1 MSTSTGRDVD
11 VLIVGAGPGGTML
24 ALELA
29 AQKVDFRI
37 VEKAPRRSDRSRA
50 LIIQPRSFEVMNR
63 HGAARKLYER
73 GSVTGGPLAWVG
85 KKSTVDINVRSVANY
100 RDSDFS
106 QPCLLSQASTEAYLD
121 ECFEGCEQKIERGI
135 EATSIIQDKG
145 GVDVTLRNISNGN
158 EEKIRAKYVVGAD
171 GAHSVVRKSSGNIK
185 FEGGTYNQ
193 EFIMCDAIIKDFRL
207 ARDRYHLV
215 LGTGLLAIFPMAE
228 GWVRV
233 MATRNRSCKGEPT
246 LDEFHDT
253 IRDRIPGGGEIT
265 EAMWITNFRLH
276 HRIAS
281 SYRDARLIL
290 IGDAAHIHSPVGGQ
304 GLNTAVQDALNLG
317 WKLASVVRG
326 ERPDSFLDTFN
337 AERRPVGQELI
348 AKTDTVFKLVS
359 TTSKIS
365 VYFRNLIAPWVAPWL
380 TSTDRLAHIYNFMSQ
395 FGINYRESTLTHT
408 GVGWKGPVMAGDR
421 APDGDVDDGERAT
434 RLHKILSPI
443 SYNFVLFSDILRDG
457 TGQEELARVADC
469 FGKNN
474 TDGAEI
480 HIILQKREGAR
491 LYSHSL
497 HSTYGFSSPGF
508 VYIRPDGYVAAI
520 GGLEHFD
527 RFIRG
532 CIKSYMVLVGRSG
545 FIRALL

>member
-1 MSTSTGRDVD
+1 
-11 VLIVGAGPGGTML
+11 ML

-29 AQKVDFRI
+29 AQKVAFRI

-63 HGAARKLYER
+63 HGTARKLYER
-73 GSVTGGPLAWVG
+73 GSMTGGPLAWVG
-85 KKSTVDINVRSVANY
+85 NKSTVDINVRSVANY

-106 QPCLLSQASTEAYLD
+106 QPCLLSQACTEAYLD
-121 ECFEGCEQKIERGI
+121 ECFEGCEQNIERGV
-135 EATSIIQDKG
+135 EATSIVQNEG
-145 GVDVTLRNISNGN
+145 GVDVTLRNVSNGT

-171 GAHSVVRKSSGNIK
+171 GAHSVVRKCSGNIK
-185 FEGGTYNQ
+185 FEGGTYDQ
-193 EFIMCDAIIKDFRL
+193 EFIMCDAIIKDLRL
-207 ARDRYHLV
+207 VRDRYHLV

-233 MATRNRSCKGEPT
+233 MASRNDSCKGEPT
-246 LDEFHDT
+246 LAEFHDT
-253 IRDRIPGGGEIT
+253 IRDRIPGGGEII

-281 SYRDARLIL
+281 SYRDARLLL

-304 GLNTAVQDALNLG
+304 GLNTAMQDALNLG

-326 ERPDSFLDTFN
+326 ERPDSFLDTFD
-337 AERRPVGQELI
+337 AERRPVGLELI
-348 AKTDTVFKLVS
+348 AKTDMAFRVVS
-359 TTSKIS
+359 TTSKVA
-365 VYFRNLIAPWVAPWL
+365 VYFRDLFAPWVAPWL

-395 FGINYRESTLTHT
+395 FGINYRKSPLTHT
-408 GVGWKGPVMAGDR
+408 GIGFKGPVMAGDR
-421 APDGDVDDGERAT
+421 APNGDVDDGERAT
-434 RLHKILSPI
+434 RLHKILSPT

-457 TGQEELARVADC
+457 TGQEEVTRVAES
-469 FGKNN
+469 FRKNN
-474 TDGAEI
+474 TDNAGI
-480 HIILQKREGAR
+480 HIILQKRESEH

-527 RFIRG
+527 TFMKRL
-532 CIKSYMVLVGRSG
+532 Y
-545 FIRALL
+545 